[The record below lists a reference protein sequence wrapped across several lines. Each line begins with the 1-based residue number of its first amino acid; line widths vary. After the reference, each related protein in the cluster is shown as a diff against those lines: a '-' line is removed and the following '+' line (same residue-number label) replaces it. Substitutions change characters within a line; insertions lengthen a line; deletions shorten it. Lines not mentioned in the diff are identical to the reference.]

1 MKKSEEVWWI
11 KAIGKWKTER
21 IEKND
26 AQKEK
31 KNQ

>member
-11 KAIGKWKTER
+11 KAIDKWKTER

-31 KNQ
+31 KYH